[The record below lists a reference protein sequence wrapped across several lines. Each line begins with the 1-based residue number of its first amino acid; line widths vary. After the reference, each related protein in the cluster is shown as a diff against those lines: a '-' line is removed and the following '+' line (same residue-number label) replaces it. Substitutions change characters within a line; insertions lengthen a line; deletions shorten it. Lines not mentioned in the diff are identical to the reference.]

1 MCNDQQ
7 SKCHKVIYYIYY
19 LFHIISVQ
27 KGDIFFLI
35 GMKGNLFISEQYICK
50 CEMHDADI
58 HIFPTILKNKKK
70 IIHSHITINLT
81 KELPINKA
89 IGRSARIGHLMKLEN
104 V

>member
-1 MCNDQQ
+1 
-7 SKCHKVIYYIYY
+7 
-19 LFHIISVQ
+19 
-27 KGDIFFLI
+27 
-35 GMKGNLFISEQYICK
+35 
-50 CEMHDADI
+50 MHDADI